1 VLFLF
6 RASFLTFSQVKIPHW
21 GNGSYPRSNVLKFSV
36 HKCNLYSW
44 ASQAIGNWAHCCAQT
59 VTLHYAD
66 CHSSLCVERTD
77 ASIPL
82 FRLQSVFYDN
92 LWMVTHDCQMWSD
105 FGYLQFSWR
114 DTKFHPPLPLFYLS
128 SHYADGRQIA
138 RIWSFCIL
146 AHYLWCLLLT

>member
-1 VLFLF
+1 MGHTQDLMY
-6 RASFLTFSQVKIPHW
+6 W
-21 GNGSYPRSNVLKFSV
+21 NFSV

-82 FRLQSVFYDN
+82 FRLQSIFYDN

-105 FGYLQFSWR
+105 FGYLQFSSR
-114 DTKFHPPLPLFYLS
+114 DTKFHPPTSPYS
-128 SHYADGRQIA
+128 T
-138 RIWSFCIL
+138 WV
-146 AHYLWCLLLT
+146 LTMLMGDKLQEFGVFAFWHITCDACC